1 MATVNKRSNSRGG
14 LKRGAGGKFA
24 KGTAPGPGNPHAKQT
39 AAIREALFKA
49 LTPKELGAVVKALIS
64 AAKSGDIAAIKELLD
79 RTLGKAVSTIEMRA
93 AFGQPDAPQFGGL
106 EIMIVGR
113 DGKEHGSENRLPGPD
128 GNGNGHRLLPGP
140 ALDGGRDL
148 ERL

>member
-1 MATVNKRSNSRGG
+1 MATVNKRGNPRGG

-49 LTPKELGAVVKALIS
+49 LTPKELSAVVKALLRE
-64 AAKSGDIAAIKELLD
+64 AKAGDIAAIKEIFD
-79 RTLGKAVSTIEMRA
+79 RTLGRSVSTIEMRA

-106 EIMIVGR
+106 EIMIVGSG
-113 DGKEHGSENRLPGPD
+113 GKAHGSEGRLPGPD
-128 GNGNGHRLLPGP
+128 GNGHRLLPGP
-140 ALDGGRDL
+140 ALDGGGDL